1 MKIPE
6 IRSTGTTRT
15 AAPQRRNPAAAAA
28 SYASSSDLGVA
39 ATQDSASVMGIP
51 EPELTPKVRQAIM
64 TLMQE
69 VEGLR
74 TEMERVNSRLAHM
87 ERLADQ
93 DTLVPVPNRRAFV
106 REMSRVIS
114 YNQRYDAVSSL
125 VYFDLNDFK
134 QINDKYGH
142 AAGDA
147 TLMHVAA
154 ALTENLRESD
164 MLGRLGGDEFGVIL
178 SHTDAAQ
185 ALEKGRQLAHAIMA
199 KPVDYEGAKIT
210 VTASY
215 GITTFKPG
223 DSAQEA
229 MEAADRAMYEQKN
242 ALKSAVKPTPKPGAN
257 PGDKPGTG

>member
-1 MKIPE
+1 MRIDNTKRP
-6 IRSTGTTRT
+6 
-15 AAPQRRNPAAAAA
+15 APAAGVRSYQKAENTAGSAAA
-28 SYASSSDLGVA
+28 LRA
-39 ATQDSASVMGIP
+39 ADAASVLGIP
-51 EPELTPKVRQAIM
+51 QGELTPKVQEAISQLMAEVDTLRQDLDQSM
-64 TLMQE
+64 
-69 VEGLR
+69 
-74 TEMERVNSRLAHM
+74 SRIEYL
-87 ERLADQ
+87 EQFADQ
-93 DTLVPVPNRRAFV
+93 DSLAPVANRRAFV
-106 REMSRVIS
+106 RELSRNLSYAERYGTLSSVIYLDLS
-114 YNQRYDAVSSL
+114 GLKQ
-125 VYFDLNDFK
+125 LNDSK
-134 QINDKYGH
+134 GH